1 MRFKPLSSALH
12 ELEVPARRHFFH
24 RSSRWLL
31 AGAAL
36 TQGGHALASVSTAPH
51 APRHLAMNHTHTRE
65 SVALVYAVGPDFV
78 PQALQHL
85 NHFLR
90 DHYSGDVGQMDP
102 QLFHLMHL
110 VRRELETDRPF
121 HIISGYRSPRT
132 NERLRTTRGGG
143 VAKRSLHM
151 EGRAVDIRLPGV
163 PLADVRDAA
172 RDLKL
177 GGVGYYPGEQFI
189 HLDTGR
195 VRSWGG

>member
-1 MRFKPLSSALH
+1 MRFKHLSSFLH
-12 ELEVPARRHFFH
+12 GLEAPTRRHFFH
-24 RSSRWLL
+24 HSSRWLL
-31 AGAAL
+31 AGASLAPA
-36 TQGGHALASVSTAPH
+36 GHALANVSVAPH
-51 APRHLAMNHTHTRE
+51 TPRHLAMSHTHTHE
-65 SVALVYAVGPDFV
+65 SVALVYAIGPEFV

-102 QLFHLMHL
+102 QLFNILHL
-110 VRRELETDRPF
+110 VRRELDTEQPF
-121 HIISGYRSPRT
+121 HIISGYRSPFT
-132 NERLRTTRGGG
+132 NERLRNSRGGG
-143 VAKRSLHM
+143 VAKHSLHM

-177 GGVGYYPGEQFI
+177 GGVGYYPGEQFV

-195 VRSWGG
+195 VRNWGG

>member
-1 MRFKPLSSALH
+1 MD
-12 ELEVPARRHFFH
+12 
-24 RSSRWLL
+24 
-31 AGAAL
+31 
-36 TQGGHALASVSTAPH
+36 
-51 APRHLAMNHTHTRE
+51 HTHTRE
-65 SVALVYAVGPDFV
+65 SVALVYAIGPEFV

-132 NERLRTTRGGG
+132 NERLRNSRGGG
-143 VAKRSLHM
+143 VAKHSLHM

-177 GGVGYYPGEQFI
+177 GGVGYYPGEQFV

-195 VRSWGG
+195 VRNWGG